1 MTLGTSRPSVSRVV
15 IAVDTDDVRK
25 EALRSEFATIEFV
38 FTSAEHVGEELPGAQ
53 VLLGW
58 SRMDD
63 ILASADDLA
72 WVQNVGAGVER
83 VVTDEFR
90 ARKLILTNGSGIMA
104 PNMAEHAIGLMLA
117 LVRRFPDLYRAQ
129 LDQRWKA
136 DVDTTSVT
144 ELGGQT
150 VLLVGLGEI
159 GRQIARRLTAF
170 DMTVIG
176 VRRSAG
182 DPSEHVAE
190 VGSFADLPKMVGRV
204 DHVISSVPH
213 TPETVGMFDAE
224 LFERFRHGARF
235 YNMGRGTS
243 VIQVD
248 LIAALES
255 GKLSGAGLDVT
266 DPEPLPQDDPL
277 WKAPN
282 IIITAHTSGAT
293 PRFQERLF
301 ELFADNLRRYIAGNE
316 LHNVVDQERGY

>member
-1 MTLGTSRPSVSRVV
+1 MTLGNSRQPLSRVV
-15 IAVDTDDVRK
+15 IAVDTDDTRK
-25 EALRSEFATIEFV
+25 EALRSEFFDIEFV
-38 FTSAEHVGEELPGAQ
+38 FTTSERVKEVLPGAQ

-58 SRMDD
+58 SRLDD
-63 ILASADDLA
+63 ILANADDLA
-72 WVQNVGAGVER
+72 WVQNIGAGVER

-90 ARKLILTNGSGIMA
+90 DRKLMLTNGSGIMA

-117 LVRRFPDLYRAQ
+117 LARRLPDLLEGQRQ
-129 LDQRWKA
+129 QRWKG
-136 DVDTTSVT
+136 DVDTKSVT
-144 ELGGQT
+144 ELSGQT

-159 GRQIARRLTAF
+159 GRQIARRLTAL

-182 DPSEHVAE
+182 DPPEHVAE
-190 VGSFADLPKMVGRV
+190 VGSFADLPRMVSQA

-213 TPETVGMFDAE
+213 TRETVGMFDAD
-224 LFERFRHGARF
+224 LFERFKDGARF

-243 VIQVD
+243 VIQPD

-301 ELFADNLRRYIAGNE
+301 DLFTDNLRRYVAGDE
-316 LHNVVDQERGY
+316 LRNVVDQERGY

>member
-1 MTLGTSRPSVSRVV
+1 MAVGTSRQPVSRVV
-15 IAVDTDDVRK
+15 VAVETDDTR
-25 EALRSEFATIEFV
+25 EHALRSEFGDIEFV
-38 FTSAEHVGEELPGAQ
+38 FTSSEHVKDALPGAE

-58 SRMDD
+58 SRLDD
-63 ILASADDLA
+63 ILANAADLA

-90 ARKLILTNGSGIMA
+90 ERKLILTNGSGIMA

-117 LVRRFPDLYRAQ
+117 LARRLPDLLRAQ
-129 LDQRWKA
+129 EGQRWKA
-136 DVDTTSVT
+136 DVDTKHVT
-144 ELGGQT
+144 ELSGQM

-182 DPSEHVAE
+182 DPPEHVAE
-190 VGSFADLPKMVGRV
+190 VGNFVDLPRMVTGA

-213 TPETVGMFDAE
+213 TNETAGMFDAG
-224 LFERFRHGARF
+224 LFERFKDGARF

-243 VIQVD
+243 VVQRD

-255 GKLSGAGLDVT
+255 GKLAGAGLDVT
-266 DPEPLPQDDPL
+266 DPEPLPPDDPL
-277 WKAPN
+277 WKARN

-301 ELFADNLRRYIAGNE
+301 ELFTDNLRRYIAGDE
-316 LHNVVDQERGY
+316 LRNVVDQERGY

>member
-15 IAVDTDDVRK
+15 IAVDADDARK
-25 EALRSEFATIEFV
+25 ESLRSEFADIEFI
-38 FTSAEHVGEELPGAQ
+38 FTRSEHVGDVIPGAQ

-63 ILASADDLA
+63 ILANADDLA

-104 PNMAEHAIGLMLA
+104 PNMAEHAIGMMLSLA
-117 LVRRFPDLYRAQ
+117 RRFPDLYRAQ
-129 LDQRWKA
+129 LNQRWKD

-159 GRQIARRLTAF
+159 GRQIARRLSAF
-170 DMTVIG
+170 DMTVLG

-182 DPSEHVAE
+182 EPSEHVAE
-190 VGSFADLPKMVGRV
+190 VGSFTDLPQMVGRA

-224 LFERFRHGARF
+224 LFQRFKHGARF

-243 VIQVD
+243 VVQPD
-248 LIAALES
+248 LIVALES

-266 DPEPLPQDDPL
+266 DPEPLPREDPL

-282 IIITAHTSGAT
+282 VIITAHTSGAT

-301 ELFADNLRRYIAGNE
+301 ELFTDNLRRYIAGEE
-316 LHNVVDQERGY
+316 LRNVVDQERGY